1 MRPADELRRSE
12 TSSVGYMSA
21 IASAPSAIGPLLQTS
36 VMYSTRCRVSQ
47 KDDPCLLVRLITLHS
62 GGDRRSEACCE
73 AMLQLRDMLGPSDC
87 ETLPG
92 DGARPLL
99 HCGSPAGRSF
109 RCLQSSSC
117 KDSSKINISPRPDN
131 QAEHPGKLARSQRP
145 LQAQAPADEDL
156 HTSIEK

>member
-62 GGDRRSEACCE
+62 GADRRSEACCE

-92 DGARPLL
+92 DGARPCFTAGLPREEAFGV
-99 HCGSPAGRSF
+99 CSPAAAKTARRS
-109 RCLQSSSC
+109 
-117 KDSSKINISPRPDN
+117 
-131 QAEHPGKLARSQRP
+131 
-145 LQAQAPADEDL
+145 
-156 HTSIEK
+156 T